1 MSISY
6 QWCIKKLECVPL
18 LEGNRNVVCSI
29 SWELHGVNERNV
41 SSFVYS
47 NQEIAYEQNASFV
60 NFNNL
65 TKKQVEDW
73 VIAAIGEIHVNA
85 YKQIVAEKIDA
96 IENPKVISPA
106 LPWEQIPA

>member
-6 QWCIKKLECVPL
+6 EWVIKKLDCFSL
-18 LEGNRNVVCSI
+18 LDGKQNVVFSI
-29 SWELHGVNERNV
+29 SWELHGTNERNV

-65 TKKQVEDW
+65 TRKQVEDW
-73 VIAAIGEIHVNA
+73 LLAVIDEIHVNA